1 MERVTEG
8 PQIYMYVI
16 KGLLNDKINH
26 ITPPF
31 FLSGYREGNMFLEI
45 PLHCIFFQD

>member
-31 FLSGYREGNMFLEI
+31 FLFGYREGNMFLEN
-45 PLHCIFFQD
+45 PLHCNFFQD